1 MNEHATRA
9 IRASATAARW
19 ITLAAQPQLTTPVSA
34 ARASSLRIGFTDR
47 EWNRLAFLRW
57 SYQHGRLTEW
67 ADG

>member
-9 IRASATAARW
+9 IPASATAARW

-34 ARASSLRIGFTDR
+34 ERESSLRIGFTDQ

-57 SYQHGRLTEW
+57 SYQNGRLTEW